1 MSASSGLAANST
13 GAGRPDTSGVRG
25 AGASDGAGGPSG
37 AVPGRVTISPSEATG
52 RSAVGAPGDG
62 SGVAA
67 GGGPKTS
74 AVTVGFVHPATII
87 AGISIETASARTRW
101 FVMIPP
107 GFGGCR
113 ALLWGRGPP
122 APCLL
127 CGRSP
132 TRSSSPRGP
141 LHREP
146 VQPSQGH
153 TDPGRAMV
161 DLVPDLVQSLV
172 QLEHAQDAIEREPR
186 GRDKAHARARR
197 DVDVLVEERG
207 RREVAPRVAHPGE
220 FLRRSERGRG
230 RVVEG
235 AQHPRDVPEGRL
247 LGPPLGRRPGRLT
260 LEVEDHEAAVGADRL
275 AQMVVAVN
283 ADLAAAIHGQGLEA
297 AEARP
302 EGGLAG

>member
-127 CGRSP
+127 RGRSP
-132 TRSSSPRGP
+132 TRSSSPCGP

-172 QLEHAQDAIEREPR
+172 QLEHAQDAIERELR
-186 GRDKAHARARR
+186 GRDKAHARATRR
-197 DVDVLVEERG
+197 RRTGRGTRPPRG
-207 RREVAPRVAHPGE
+207 RATRRPPRRVPPTIRTRSRPRS
-220 FLRRSERGRG
+220 RRS
-230 RVVEG
+230 
-235 AQHPRDVPEGRL
+235 AASP
-247 LGPPLGRRPGRLT
+247 RRP
-260 LEVEDHEAAVGADRL
+260 
-275 AQMVVAVN
+275 
-283 ADLAAAIHGQGLEA
+283 
-297 AEARP
+297 
-302 EGGLAG
+302 

>member
-52 RSAVGAPGDG
+52 RSAVGAPGELDG

-87 AGISIETASARTRW
+87 AGINIETASARTRW

-122 APCLL
+122 PPCLL
-127 CGRSP
+127 RRRSP
-132 TRSSSPRGP
+132 TRSSSPCGP
-141 LHREP
+141 PPPEP
-146 VQPSQGH
+146 GQPPPGH
-153 TDPGRAMV
+153 T
-161 DLVPDLVQSLV
+161 
-172 QLEHAQDAIEREPR
+172 
-186 GRDKAHARARR
+186 
-197 DVDVLVEERG
+197 
-207 RREVAPRVAHPGE
+207 
-220 FLRRSERGRG
+220 
-230 RVVEG
+230 
-235 AQHPRDVPEGRL
+235 HPRPARGA
-247 LGPPLGRRPGRLT
+247 LGP
-260 LEVEDHEAAVGADRL
+260 
-275 AQMVVAVN
+275 
-283 ADLAAAIHGQGLEA
+283 
-297 AEARP
+297 
-302 EGGLAG
+302 

>member
-52 RSAVGAPGDG
+52 RSAVGAPGELDG

-127 CGRSP
+127 RGRSP
-132 TRSSSPRGP
+132 TRSSSPCGP

-207 RREVAPRVAHPGE
+207 RRQ
-220 FLRRSERGRG
+220 RSEERRG
-230 RVVEG
+230 
-235 AQHPRDVPEGRL
+235 
-247 LGPPLGRRPGRLT
+247 
-260 LEVEDHEAAVGADRL
+260 
-275 AQMVVAVN
+275 
-283 ADLAAAIHGQGLEA
+283 
-297 AEARP
+297 
-302 EGGLAG
+302 

>member
-37 AVPGRVTISPSEATG
+37 AVPGRVTTSPSEATG
-52 RSAVGAPGDG
+52 RSAVGAPGELDG

-127 CGRSP
+127 RAGLRHDRAHRAGPCTESRC
-132 TRSSSPRGP
+132 SPRKGTP
-141 LHREP
+141 T
-146 VQPSQGH
+146 QA
-153 TDPGRAMV
+153 GRW
-161 DLVPDLVQSLV
+161 S
-172 QLEHAQDAIEREPR
+172 ISYRT
-186 GRDKAHARARR
+186 
-197 DVDVLVEERG
+197 
-207 RREVAPRVAHPGE
+207 
-220 FLRRSERGRG
+220 SY
-230 RVVEG
+230 
-235 AQHPRDVPEGRL
+235 
-247 LGPPLGRRPGRLT
+247 
-260 LEVEDHEAAVGADRL
+260 
-275 AQMVVAVN
+275 
-283 ADLAAAIHGQGLEA
+283 
-297 AEARP
+297 
-302 EGGLAG
+302 